1 MTLSTLSGSSNFP
14 LGGSLQ
20 TTQYPWLHSR
30 TWDLIFIVSSVVVS
44 LIPYTAFWLF
54 GGDDVARQVVNGLV
68 TLLVGGP
75 HLYATFNRTL
85 LDTDF
90 RRRHRLFLASSLLIP
105 ITVTILIVTHYVAM
119 LTAFFLM
126 ASLHALQQITFLNDG
141 YVKKSGITV
150 SPLAKWIDFGVVFL
164 SLYPW
169 ATYKMMRGEFY
180 IGPVQ
185 LWSPFNPGEFLHGQ
199 EWMVYSIFAA
209 FYLFLA
215 AFVIKS
221 VQEWRQGTLNVPKTL
236 LILVTLPLMYFTPL
250 IDNLDT
256 AFQGINVWHSFQYL
270 AITWLILRRD
280 EGRWEQPR
288 NALFVQFRASFSTLI
303 NWLRTKVR
311 GETLPIT
318 PEQSTLLWTAAFY
331 SFQLL
336 MLPIS
341 GLMFI
346 FAHVMF
352 PNLPYAEQ
360 YSYLMVL
367 PILLVHYYHDA
378 FLFTQPETLVEQGMG
393 D

>member
-1 MTLSTLSGSSNFP
+1 MTISTLSGSSNFP
-14 LGGSLQ
+14 LGGSTQ

-30 TWDLIFIVSSVVVS
+30 NWDMGFIVLSVVVS
-44 LIPYTAFWLF
+44 VIPYVGFLLF

-75 HLYATFNRTL
+75 HLYATFNRTV

-90 RRRHRLFLASSLLIP
+90 RRRHRLFLVSSLLIP
-105 ITVTILIVTHYVAM
+105 ITVTTLIVTQYVAM

-126 ASLHALQQITFLNDG
+126 ASLHALQQIAFLNDG
-141 YVKKSGITV
+141 YVKKSGIPV
-150 SPLAKWIDFGVVFL
+150 SPLARLIDFGVVFL

-185 LWSPFNPGEFLHGQ
+185 LWSPFNPGHFLHGQ
-199 EWMVYSIFAA
+199 EWMVYGIFVV
-209 FYLFLA
+209 FYLFLI
-215 AFVIKS
+215 AFAVKS
-221 VQEWRQGTLNVPKTL
+221 LQEWRQGTLNVPKTL

-270 AITWLILRRD
+270 AITWFILRR
-280 EGRWEQPR
+280 EELRGERPR
-288 NALFVQFRASFSTLI
+288 NSLFMQFRLSFATMI
-303 NWLRTKVR
+303 NWLRARLR
-311 GETLPIT
+311 GETLPLT
-318 PEQSTLLWTAAFY
+318 PEQSTMIWTAAFY

-346 FAHVMF
+346 FAHMMF
-352 PNLPYAEQ
+352 PNLPYSEQ

-378 FLFTQPETLVEQGMG
+378 FLFTQPESLV